1 MVEKRFYRPDELAGV
16 LQVTVRLIYRWI
28 KIGRIRAIPVGDLWR
43 IPSGGDK
50 DTQTVDVKKAK
61 EYWEDYN
68 A

>member
-43 IPSGGDK
+43 IPSSEYNRATAEGITGRHRG
-50 DTQTVDVKKAK
+50 KK
-61 EYWEDYN
+61 
-68 A
+68 